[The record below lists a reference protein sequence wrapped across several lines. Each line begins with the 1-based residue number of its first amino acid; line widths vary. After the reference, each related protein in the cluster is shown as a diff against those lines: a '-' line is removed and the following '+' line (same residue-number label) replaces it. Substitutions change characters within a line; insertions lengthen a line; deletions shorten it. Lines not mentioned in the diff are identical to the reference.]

1 MVRGFF
7 TWYIQYYPHSRTI
20 YLNNTTSR
28 TLITHTRNQAALFVL
43 VEVHLLSFVKD
54 ESNYSRHT
62 NKSARHALL
71 IFTYSALFFCL
82 SAAVSGLILTD
93 EFGELPVRASR
104 KKDPIQEGVFDSNA
118 LDLLRSYGAKR
129 SWIWVMWHCEC
140 QVPPHPPKRVAA
152 SRLPSLSFCHVLLC
166 VNFVRKSFRAVLPRR
181 KHHFSNHTITPLH
194 LARRIQFCKNHAH
207 VHFAFCRTSPVTSC
221 TAPPGRR

>member
-1 MVRGFF
+1 VRSSRG
-7 TWYIQYYPHSRTI
+7 IYPHTYIS
-20 YLNNTTSR
+20 LS
-28 TLITHTRNQAALFVL
+28 HTQHKHTPWNQAALFVI
-43 VEVHLLSFVKD
+43 VEVQLLSFVKD

-82 SAAVSGLILTD
+82 SATVSGLILTD

-129 SWIWVMWHCEC
+129 SWIWVMWHCE
-140 QVPPHPPKRVAA
+140 
-152 SRLPSLSFCHVLLC
+152 S
-166 VNFVRKSFRAVLPRR
+166 
-181 KHHFSNHTITPLH
+181 
-194 LARRIQFCKNHAH
+194 
-207 VHFAFCRTSPVTSC
+207 TSPSQFPATQ
-221 TAPPGRR
+221 PNP